1 MAISISNFIKLVKK
15 EPFDINWDKV
25 LTVKNDDDLNKS
37 TEELMDYFSSSDD
50 DSKIFLIVNNDE
62 LGYLYS
68 RDYLLTI
75 GKLLDKET
83 RSIGGDIGLPGESN
97 ITISSGNMINYIC
110 PINGDYKI
118 QRLDLQN
125 PRYMCKNHKDTQL
138 VKEKI

>member
-1 MAISISNFIKLVKK
+1 MAISIGDLTNLVKK
-15 EPFDINWDKV
+15 EPFDINWNTV
-25 LTVKNDDDLNKS
+25 LTLKDDDDLNNS
-37 TEELMDYFSSSDD
+37 SEELMDYFSSNDD
-50 DSKIFLIVNNDE
+50 DAKIFLIVNNEE

-97 ITISSGNMINYIC
+97 LTISSGNMINYIC

-125 PRYMCKNHKDTQL
+125 PRY
-138 VKEKI
+138 V